1 MVDRMISQVQGQS
14 SDEMKHKQ
22 WCDNEIG
29 KNSAAQEDKAAK
41 LQRLATK
48 IDNERELVSSLDED
62 LGAQG
67 QETKSLQTALEQFA
81 KLRMQERDLAN
92 KGNANHAMAVQILS
106 QAVAILQRV
115 NSLAQQAQTGGYGF
129 LQQGGISQMQMQSV
143 STSAVDSLS
152 ALQAR
157 YTQLKSACD
166 KAETQAQLDME
177 AFSRASQSYEQT

>member
-1 MVDRMISQVQGQS
+1 M
-14 SDEMKHKQ
+14 
-22 WCDNEIG
+22 
-29 KNSAAQEDKAAK
+29 QEDKAAK

-67 QETKSLQTALEQFA
+67 AETKSLQSGLENFA
-81 KLRMQERDLAN
+81 KLRMQERDLSN
-92 KGNANHAMAVQILS
+92 KGNANHAMAVQILT

-115 NSLAQQAQTGGYGF
+115 NSLAQQTQNGGYGF
-129 LQQGGISQMQMQSV
+129 LQAGQSQMQMQSV

-152 ALQAR
+152 ALQQR
-157 YTQLKSACD
+157 YAQLKGACD

-177 AFSRASQSYEQT
+177 AFGRASQAYEQIVARTHNYKTSLRLQGMSGLDEEIGRAHV